1 VVFWREN
8 NIKAPPSSS
17 SGVYAT
23 PSVRRAFPLRD
34 TVGVTAQLLD
44 GDGWVRCAGGHQHWG
59 RHGAAGLLLRAPGV
73 DGQTHVLLQRRAW
86 WTHHGNTWGVPG
98 GARAS
103 WETPEQAALRELSE
117 EVSVSLGTLDIESV
131 HHDDH
136 GGWSY
141 WTVIAATVEPLT
153 AKPRGRE
160 TAEMR
165 WVAAAAVAELD
176 LHPGFAA
183 TWPQLQ

>member
-1 VVFWREN
+1 
-8 NIKAPPSSS
+8 
-17 SGVYAT
+17 
-23 PSVRRAFPLRD
+23 
-34 TVGVTAQLLD
+34 VGAGILD
-44 GDGWVRCAGGHQHWG
+44 GDGWARCDAGHQHWG
-59 RHGAAGLLLRAPGV
+59 RHGAAGLLLRTTDVTGDV
-73 DGQTHVLLQRRAW
+73 HVLLQRRAW

-103 WETPEQAALRELSE
+103 WETPEQAALREVGE
-117 EVSVSLGTLDIESV
+117 EVALRLDGLEVDSV

-141 WTVIAATVEPLT
+141 WTVIATAREPLH
-153 AKPRGRE
+153 AAPRNRE

-165 WVAAAAVAELD
+165 WVRTAQVSAMA

-183 TWPQLQ
+183 TWPAVRP

>member
-1 VVFWREN
+1 MR
-8 NIKAPPSSS
+8 
-17 SGVYAT
+17 
-23 PSVRRAFPLRD
+23 
-34 TVGVTAQLLD
+34 GVTPQLLD
-44 GDGWVRCAGGHQHWG
+44 GDGWVMCDAGHQHWG
-59 RHGAAGLLLRAPGV
+59 RHGAAGLLLRAPDATG
-73 DGQTHVLLQRRAW
+73 DPHVLLQRRAW

-103 WETPEQAALRELSE
+103 WETPEQAAFREVDE
-117 EVSVSLGTLDIESV
+117 EVRVSLDGIAVEGV

-141 WTVIAATVEPLT
+141 WTVIAATDTPVE
-153 AKPRGRE
+153 ASPRNRE

-165 WVAAAAVAELD
+165 WVPATAVEAMT

-183 TWPQLQ
+183 TWRRLPV